1 MAPPTRQALEV
12 AKQFRRALALD
23 LIDEAVPRAYEL
35 LKETV
40 RLNVQRVRNNE
51 QPSRQGLDAAKALIS
66 MAGMSERVVEPS
78 NDVNLS
84 KMSLAEL
91 ERMISDLKVIEG
103 DAKRVDSA
111 ADAAQAIDDLM

>member
-1 MAPPTRQALEV
+1 
-12 AKQFRRALALD
+12 
-23 LIDEAVPRAYEL
+23 
-35 LKETV
+35 
-40 RLNVQRVRNNE
+40 
-51 QPSRQGLDAAKALIS
+51 